1 MRFWCRRCTGKTLIN
16 ARGEG
21 RGMDEPT
28 ARDIMTDGV
37 IAIDANA
44 SVREAASQ
52 MRDEHIRS
60 LVVLEEGEA
69 VGILVGR
76 DIVYQIVSDGRDPAD
91 VAVRDVMTGDL
102 VTARE
107 EDDVEDIARAM
118 VEHDISRVPIL
129 RGENLVGIVTHT
141 DLVRSWPSY
150 IDLLEEEAKLFEGQE
165 GVAEEGRTFS
175 GTCDACEN
183 YSDDLVQID
192 GEALCPTCRAE
203 GV

>member
-1 MRFWCRRCTGKTLIN
+1 
-16 ARGEG
+16 
-21 RGMDEPT
+21 MDEPT
-28 ARDIMTDGV
+28 ARDIMTEGV
-37 IAIDANA
+37 IAVDANT
-44 SVREAASQ
+44 SVREAARR

-76 DIVYQIVSDGRDPAD
+76 DIIYQVVSDGRSPSE
-91 VAVRDVMTGDL
+91 VTVRDVMTDDL

-107 EDDVEDIARAM
+107 DDDVEEIARAM
-118 VEHDISRVPIL
+118 IEHDISRVPVL

-150 IDLLEEEAKLFEGQE
+150 IDLLEEEAKVFEAPE

-183 YSDDLVQID
+183 YADELVMID

-203 GV
+203 GL

>member
-1 MRFWCRRCTGKTLIN
+1 
-16 ARGEG
+16 
-21 RGMDEPT
+21 MDEPT
-28 ARDIMTDGV
+28 AQDIMTDGV
-37 IAIDANA
+37 IAVDATT
-44 SVREAASQ
+44 SVKEAARQ

-60 LVVLEEGEA
+60 LVVLEDGEA

-76 DIVYQIVSDGRDPAD
+76 DIVYKVVSDGQNPAE
-91 VAVRDVMTGDL
+91 VTVRDVMTEDL

-107 EDDVEDIARAM
+107 EDDVEEIARAM

-150 IDLLEEEAKLFEGQE
+150 IDLLEEEAKVFDAPD
-165 GVAEEGRTFS
+165 GVAEEGRTFA

-183 YSDDLVQID
+183 YSDDLLQAD